1 MGMDIYPSLF
11 LWSSISWKEGSV
23 ARWEE
28 MGNFVFGFQFESF
41 SEVLLQESVNQYS
54 IAFLLVFNI
63 SIMFD

>member
-1 MGMDIYPSLF
+1 
-11 LWSSISWKEGSV
+11 
-23 ARWEE
+23 